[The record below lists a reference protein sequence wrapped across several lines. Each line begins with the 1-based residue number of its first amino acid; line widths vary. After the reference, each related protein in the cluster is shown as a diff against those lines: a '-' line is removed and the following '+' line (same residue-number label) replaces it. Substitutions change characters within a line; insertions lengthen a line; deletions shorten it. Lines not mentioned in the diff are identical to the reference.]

1 MSSPPSPLAA
11 PLPWDL
17 VATDYA
23 REIVPHFERYARD
36 ALRLAAPRARARI
49 LDVACGPGTLTLL
62 AAAEAEQVTAIDF
75 SPEMI
80 GRLRAR
86 LAERGL
92 GNVEARIGDGQ
103 ALPLPD
109 ASFDAAFSMF
119 GLMFFPDRDRG
130 LREIRR
136 VLVPGGRVAIG
147 SWLPLSEVPLLAAVL
162 TTMREGLLRVW
173 KTGDL
178 PIGDPHPPLGTE
190 EAMRTELA
198 AAGFHDVEAH
208 RVEHSWAFPDAA
220 AFSATMRRT
229 LAPLVLLRHELGA
242 EGFRPIDDAI
252 DARIAE
258 VAGPGPAQV
267 TMPAWIGVGTA

>member
-1 MSSPPSPLAA
+1 
-11 PLPWDL
+11 
-17 VATDYA
+17 
-23 REIVPHFERYARD
+23 
-36 ALRLAAPRARARI
+36 
-49 LDVACGPGTLTLL
+49 
-62 AAAEAEQVTAIDF
+62 
-75 SPEMI
+75 MI

-103 ALPLPD
+103 ALPLPE

-136 VLVPGGRVAIG
+136 VLVPGGRVAIA

-162 TTMREGLLRVW
+162 ATMREGLLRVW

-190 EAMRTELA
+190 DAMRAELG

-208 RVEHSWAFPDAA
+208 RVEHTWVFPDAA
-220 AFSATMRRT
+220 AFAASMRRT

-242 EGFRPIDDAI
+242 EGVRSIDDAI
-252 DARIAE
+252 DARVAE
-258 VAGPGPAQV
+258 VAGAGPARV